1 MVTGFMTAA
10 ECIWRMELEEH
21 TATEEAPTP
30 PRDDAEQGTYAL
42 GIWEDGQTL
51 YRFENH
57 PLDPS
62 GSSWAEVDHFGHDD
76 EAVQDVYFERASAK
90 PEVNEDGGL
99 VAVWLYTQSLSGE
112 PPEPSPASS
121 QSDSPRPRREAG
133 EDDEERTLGDIGEN
147 TAYHRALSIVDRL
160 TDGEDDAVSVKDISS
175 EAEDPKGTV
184 YSAMTKLWERKLVE
198 RKERHLEGER
208 NHKVYWLSR
217 YGEEKLAELGH
228 PNSE

>member
-1 MVTGFMTAA
+1 MSIEDPRTN
-10 ECIWRMELEEH
+10 
-21 TATEEAPTP
+21 EEAPSP
-30 PRDDAEQGTYAL
+30 PGDNAEQGTYAL
-42 GIWEDGQTL
+42 GIWEGGQTL

-62 GSSWAEVDHFGHDD
+62 GSSWVEVDHFGHDD

-99 VAVWLYTQSLSGE
+99 VAVWLYTQSLSRE
-112 PPEPSPASS
+112 PPQPSPSSS
-121 QSDSPRPRREAG
+121 QSDSRRPRRETG
-133 EDDEERTLGDIGEN
+133 EDGEERTLGDIGEN

-160 TDGEDDAVSVKDISS
+160 TDGENDAVSVKDISN

-198 RKERHLEGER
+198 RKERDLEGER
-208 NHKVYWLSR
+208 NHKVYWLSP
-217 YGEEKLAELGH
+217 YGKEKLEELGQ
-228 PNSE
+228 PDSE